1 MLIRLLFAFLVTNI
15 AFAQHHPE
23 QVPQQRQQSGFGQID
38 FLSIDMPLSPEGL
51 QEPNMGMSGLHYN
64 LNFGNFYTGLGIY
77 GSLTGQRGGFFTLGL
92 NTGLKKHLTDLLF
105 IDTGLH
111 FGGGGGA
118 AAPDGGGAFILPHV
132 NLGFQFKP
140 FSLTLGYSYIN
151 FIDKGQI
158 ESHQLHFGMQI
169 PLDFDYATFDHL
181 EKNYTSAA
189 FKDTPWNTPSKRIS
203 FMLHLNNLNVSK
215 NSTIAKVSS
224 LADTTIRLAGLEID
238 AYLDKNWFVFF
249 KADGAYSGIP
259 AGYMDIFLGGGYHFS
274 FNNDTTNLLTKFGMG
289 AGGGGG
295 VDTEGGFMIYPD
307 LSLEQRLFD
316 DMYIS
321 INKGFMLTPDSHF
334 SSSTY
339 GLGIKY
345 YANFNGTENK
355 PKSRLSKFKGF
366 EAILK
371 QEVYLNAQRT
381 SNPTENLYQ
390 ISFQL
395 NYFLNKTFY
404 LAGQTSFANFGN
416 AGAYAEGIAGLGLQT
431 PSFLGDNLQL
441 FGQFLGGGAGGGN
454 ISTGQGFI
462 VKPAAGFNLKLSN
475 TLSLRSSVG
484 YTKALRGDLAS
495 AFGNI
500 GLSYKLAFLNAK

>member
-1 MLIRLLFAFLVTNI
+1 MLMKLLLAFLVTS
-15 AFAQHHPE
+15 FALAQNSEHL
-23 QVPQQRQQSGFGQID
+23 PQQRQQSGFGQID
-38 FLSIDMPLSPEGL
+38 FLSIDMPANPEGL
-51 QEPNMGMSGLHYN
+51 REPNMGWSGLHYN
-64 LNFGNFYTGLGIY
+64 LSFGDFYTGLGIY

-92 NTGLKKHLTDLLF
+92 NAGFKTPLSDLLF
-105 IDTGLH
+105 MDTGLH

-118 AAPDGGGAFILPHV
+118 GAPDGGGAFILPHAD
-132 NLGFQFKP
+132 LGFQFRP

-151 FIDKGQI
+151 FIDNGQI

-169 PLDFDYATFDHL
+169 PLNFDYATFDHL
-181 EKNYTSAA
+181 DKKYTSADL
-189 FKDTPWNTPSKRIS
+189 KNTSWDKPSRRFS
-203 FMLHLNNLNVSK
+203 FMLHLNNLNVSE

-224 LADTTIRLAGLEID
+224 SGDTTIRLVGLEID

-274 FNNDTTNLLTKFGMG
+274 FNNNTTNLLTKFGMG

-295 VDTEGGFMIYPD
+295 VDSQGGFMIYPD

-321 INKGFMLTPDSHF
+321 INTGFMLTPDSHF

-339 GLGIKY
+339 GLGLKY
-345 YANFNGTENK
+345 YANFNGIETK
-355 PKSRLSKFKGF
+355 TKSRSAKFKGF

-371 QEVYLNAQRT
+371 QEVYLDAQRT
-381 SNPTENLYQ
+381 SNPTEDLHQ

-416 AGAYAEGIAGLGLQT
+416 AGAYAEGIAGLGLQS
-431 PSFLGDNLQL
+431 PAL
-441 FGQFLGGGAGGGN
+441 FGNTLQVFGQVLAGGAGGGN

-462 VKPAAGFNLKLSN
+462 LKPAAGINLKLSP

-484 YTKALRGDLAS
+484 YTKALGGELAS
-495 AFGNI
+495 VFGNI